1 LRLAKACFYFLHLAM
16 LATVSSQFCFSN
28 LVPCGTTK
36 ELNPIKFCWYM
47 IATTF
52 GAGTPGPHCWVETPE
67 HHRGYMRK
75 DGSIAERVLFI
86 FFWKHVLSYPLTNM
100 RHERIARYRYPTL
113 CYLHV
118 IIKDH
123 RWLMN
128 SRCHFYH
135 VAETL
140 VMDDECKLQIKS
152 PQTTYYT
159 HDFVWFV
166 IIIIHYYLMF
176 FLMKRNELAHA
187 FRSQVAQWVMEM
199 MIFLY
204 PRLGRFLAL
213 LGALPVWHVAA
224 ITCEPSSENC

>member
-1 LRLAKACFYFLHLAM
+1 MPSLFVFRYFRTAKNCLHFYCALQRFVFIFFH
-16 LATVSSQFCFSN
+16 LATVSLQFCFSN

-36 ELNPIKFCWYM
+36 ELDPIKFCWYI

-75 DGSIAERVLFI
+75 NGSIAERVLFI
-86 FFWKHVLSYPLTNM
+86 FFWKHVLSHPLRNM

-140 VMDDECKLQIKS
+140 VMDDERKLQIKS

-159 HDFVWFV
+159 ITHMILFDSLLC
-166 IIIIHYYLMF
+166 III
-176 FLMKRNELAHA
+176 
-187 FRSQVAQWVMEM
+187 
-199 MIFLY
+199 
-204 PRLGRFLAL
+204 
-213 LGALPVWHVAA
+213 
-224 ITCEPSSENC
+224 